1 MLRNLFKFGGGAP
14 APVDYEEA
22 KRRAGDG
29 KVKAR
34 LQLARSEDT
43 KHEILYFLAEDEAPT
58 VRRHIAANAETPV
71 QANAL
76 LVDDDDD
83 EVRCELA
90 RKISRLLPELDE
102 ATQAKLRD
110 MTIDILEA
118 LARDQLPRV
127 RQILAEELQ
136 HSTTAPRSVIL
147 RLARDVELI
156 VAAPI
161 LEYSPLLSDDDLLE
175 IIGGGPIDGALAAVS
190 RRLELGADISDA
202 LVEYGDP
209 EAVSVLLANPTAQI
223 REETL
228 DLIIDQAEPVEVWHE
243 PLVRRS
249 ELSLRAIRRI
259 AGFVAFSLIDILIRN
274 HDLDDEVAGELRSTV
289 RRRIDRLQPEE
300 EEDGGERAR
309 TMFAAGEIDDEVI
322 CSELADGQRD
332 FVIIALALK
341 SELALAAVRR
351 ILDSASAKAVTAL
364 AWKAGL
370 QMRTAMQ
377 IQIKLAHVPHGSM
390 VNARRGVD
398 YPMDE
403 AELTWHIEY
412 FTQ

>member
-1 MLRNLFKFGGGAP
+1 MLKNLFKFGGGEP

-34 LQLARSEDT
+34 LELARCEDT
-43 KHEILYFLAEDEAPT
+43 RPEILYYLAEDEAPK
-58 VRRHIAANAETPV
+58 VRRNTAANPTTPV
-71 QANAL
+71 QANTL
-76 LVDDDDD
+76 LAQDDDD

-127 RQILAEELQ
+127 RQILAEELK
-136 HSTTAPRSVIL
+136 HSTTAPRKVIL

-175 IIGGGPIDGALAAVS
+175 IIGGGPIEGALAAVS

-202 LVEYGDP
+202 LVEYGDT
-209 EAVSVLLANPTAQI
+209 EAVSALLANPTAQI

-249 ELSLRAIRRI
+249 ELSLRAIRRV

-289 RRRIDRLQPEE
+289 RRRIDRLQPEAE
-300 EEDGGERAR
+300 EGGERAR

-322 CSELADGQRD
+322 CSELDDGQRD
-332 FVIIALALK
+332 FVINALAFK

-377 IQIKLAHVPHGSM
+377 IQIKLARIPHASM